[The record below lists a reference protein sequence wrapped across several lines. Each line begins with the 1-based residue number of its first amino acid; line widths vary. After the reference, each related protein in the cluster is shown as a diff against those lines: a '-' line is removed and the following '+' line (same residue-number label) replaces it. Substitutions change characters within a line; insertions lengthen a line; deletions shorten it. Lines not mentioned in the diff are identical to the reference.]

1 VDAGYL
7 RNHDDKGDGH
17 MQSIQIHRKAEAL
30 ARFGA
35 FISMADDPGTG
46 TLVAVKDNIDV
57 QGMVTTAGGKHLPPD
72 PAQTDAPIVSAIK
85 QSGCSVIGKA
95 NMHEYAFGVTN
106 HNVHH
111 GIARNPMDETR
122 VPGGSS
128 GGSAVAVALR
138 LCDWA
143 IGTDTGGSIR
153 IPAGLCGIV
162 GMKPTT
168 GSLSI
173 EGIFPLAQ
181 SLDVPGPMALDVVT
195 VASAL
200 SSMTGGIEFATV
212 PPPSW
217 EPSLAVP
224 QGWEDELDQ
233 ETSAAWEGVTRGLPR
248 IDFPTWKEIEDVFQP
263 ILFAE
268 ATSNHLEWLR
278 DRPEDYSDGVRN
290 TLELG
295 RKVSGA
301 GYLWAIRQRRR
312 MREEVERALGPYDA
326 VLVPNT
332 LIVAPMIGEQHIR
345 EKLLRYTRPFSVSG
359 HPVVT
364 LPAPSK
370 GLPVGIQVVGRHGE
384 DAAVIRVAAA
394 LEARWGRRGPA
405 H

>member
-1 VDAGYL
+1 
-7 RNHDDKGDGH
+7 
-17 MQSIQIHRKAEAL
+17 MQPIQIHRKAEAL

-143 IGTDTGGSIR
+143 IGTDTGGSTR

-224 QGWEDELDQ
+224 QGGRTNSTKRHQPPGKASQ
-233 ETSAAWEGVTRGLPR
+233 EACRASTFRPGKRLRMSFSPSCSPKRPRTTS
-248 IDFPTWKEIEDVFQP
+248 
-263 ILFAE
+263 
-268 ATSNHLEWLR
+268 
-278 DRPEDYSDGVRN
+278 
-290 TLELG
+290 
-295 RKVSGA
+295 SGC
-301 GYLWAIRQRRR
+301 
-312 MREEVERALGPYDA
+312 E
-326 VLVPNT
+326 T
-332 LIVAPMIGEQHIR
+332 
-345 EKLLRYTRPFSVSG
+345 
-359 HPVVT
+359 
-364 LPAPSK
+364 
-370 GLPVGIQVVGRHGE
+370 
-384 DAAVIRVAAA
+384 
-394 LEARWGRRGPA
+394 GRRLQRWRPQHA
-405 H
+405 